1 MSSVMPLTLLLYAQ
15 QYQQSRLHL
24 YSTNKY
30 AVIGWKSP
38 GSTRDRTY
46 GKSQPR
52 ILRYTSGHFQSR
64 LSGIVSGPGSDC
76 FSGYCGKIGSGRVI
90 PLGTGG
96 FTSAGAECIRRL
108 WMSTSMRNFGA
119 VAMLIFLH
127 RSRVCLV

>member
-64 LSGIVSGPGSDC
+64 LSGIVSGPGSDS
-76 FSGYCGKIGSGRVI
+76 FSGCRGKIGSGRVI
-90 PLGTGG
+90 PLGTGNLAG
-96 FTSAGAECIRRL
+96 SAEDCIRRL
-108 WMSTSMRNFGA
+108 W
-119 VAMLIFLH
+119 
-127 RSRVCLV
+127 